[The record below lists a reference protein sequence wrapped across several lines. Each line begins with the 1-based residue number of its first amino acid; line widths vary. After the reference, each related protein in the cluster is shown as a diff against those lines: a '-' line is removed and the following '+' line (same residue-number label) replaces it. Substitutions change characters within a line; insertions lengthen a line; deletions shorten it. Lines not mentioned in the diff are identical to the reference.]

1 MKHLANCDAVDF
13 LRQTNK
19 IRKSVEGWLK
29 ATKVLDIRKKMP
41 KVEAITPDMDEAEK
55 AKITEKNRIKTR
67 EQVNKNL
74 SEMLDA
80 ALDENAEKTLE
91 LLALLCFV
99 EPEDANKHKA
109 TEYLKAFGEMIADE
123 DVLDFFT
130 SLMRLEQRG
139 IFDTVGQ

>member
-1 MKHLANCDAVDF
+1 MKHLANCDAVEF

-29 ATKVLDIRKKMP
+29 ATKIMDIRKNVPKLKEIKPDMTDEQRA
-41 KVEAITPDMDEAEK
+41 KVEAE
-55 AKITEKNRIKTR
+55 NREKTR
-67 EQVNKNL
+67 DQINKNI
-74 SEMLDA
+74 SAMLDA
-80 ALDENAEKTLE
+80 ALEENAEKTLE

-99 EPEDANKHKA
+99 EPQDANSHKA

-130 SLMRLEQRG
+130 SLMRLEQKG
-139 IFDTVGQ
+139 ILDIAGQ

>member
-29 ATKVLDIRKKMP
+29 ATKILDIRKNAP
-41 KVEAITPDMDEAEK
+41 KLKPITDDMTDAEK
-55 AKITEKNRIKTR
+55 EKIKAENKIKTR
-67 EQVNKNL
+67 EQVNKNF
-74 SEMLDA
+74 SAMLDA
-80 ALDENAEKTLE
+80 ALEENAEKTLE

-99 EPEDANKHKA
+99 EPQDANSHKA

-123 DVLDFFT
+123 DVMDFFT
-130 SLMRLEQRG
+130 SLMRLEQTG
-139 IFDTVGQ
+139 ILNIVSK

>member
-1 MKHLANCDAVDF
+1 MKHLANCDAVEF

-19 IRKSVEGWLK
+19 IRKSVDGWLK
-29 ATKVLDIRKKMP
+29 ATKILDIRKNMP
-41 KVEAITPDMDEAEK
+41 KLEPVTGEMDEAEK

-67 EQVNKNL
+67 EQINKNL
-74 SEMLDA
+74 SAMLDV
-80 ALDENAEKTLE
+80 ALDKYAEQTLE
-91 LLALLCFV
+91 LLALLCFI

-130 SLMRLEQRG
+130 SLMRLENKG
-139 IFDTVGQ
+139 ILDIASK